1 MKKLAIVLTMIFV
14 SISNPVHA
22 STPKTLA
29 IIDTGVDIAHPAIKN
44 NIIHEV
50 CVSGYTSCPN
60 KQNFMD
66 GPGSATVT
74 PAMYSNSA
82 WGHGTEVASAAVQT
96 DPNVQIIEIR
106 CASLLGANGYIGC
119 NNDMLAV
126 ALNWVYTNAAKY
138 NIGAVV
144 TPMGGTGACNTSA
157 SYVAP
162 INKLVS
168 TGMAVIFPTG
178 NDFNYTSVDNPACLP
193 GVLAISAIDNVG
205 RLALYANYSSRVDFA
220 SNGNLTVA
228 SPGNQYKSD
237 YGTSLSVATF
247 GAGWLEILNLKG
259 LSYNDEY
266 NLIKSTGTNYTNIM
280 VKKNVLAI
288 NIAKA
293 VQ

>member
-1 MKKLAIVLTMIFV
+1 
-14 SISNPVHA
+14 
-22 STPKTLA
+22 
-29 IIDTGVDIAHPAIKN
+29 
-44 NIIHEV
+44 
-50 CVSGYTSCPN
+50 
-60 KQNFMD
+60 
-66 GPGSATVT
+66 
-74 PAMYSNSA
+74 
-82 WGHGTEVASAAVQT
+82 
-96 DPNVQIIEIR
+96 
-106 CASLLGANGYIGC
+106 
-119 NNDMLAV
+119 
-126 ALNWVYTNAAKY
+126 
-138 NIGAVV
+138 
-144 TPMGGTGACNTSA
+144 MGGTGTCNTSA
-157 SYVAP
+157 SYVSP

-168 TGMAVIFPTG
+168 TGIAVIFPTG

-247 GAGWLEILNLKG
+247 GAEWLEILNLKG

-288 NIAKA
+288 NITKA